1 MQKLVAILFVSIVT
15 ATIIIL
21 GYPNLSKIY
30 SSWKDNWMYNWKI
43 NSKCTVS
50 NNSDF
55 EVNLGRFFYEHSYSD
70 KFMSVDE
77 GGIGYGSVE
86 VSGPQISPY
95 RDGSLSFRV
104 SLDVFDKKS
113 WTKIDSEH
121 IRVNVEDHKG
131 SSKSYGREEL
141 EFYLEP
147 GEYVISIN
155 EAICEY

>member
-1 MQKLVAILFVSIVT
+1 MEYEFSKENFDKIMDEFVKLNTDLKR
-15 ATIIIL
+15 
-21 GYPNLSKIY
+21 SKIIEEIKFLIAY
-30 SSWKDNWMYNWKI
+30 Q
-43 NSKCTVS
+43 SKLCML

>member
-1 MQKLVAILFVSIVT
+1 MEYEFNKENFDKIMDEFVKLNTDLKR
-15 ATIIIL
+15 
-21 GYPNLSKIY
+21 SKIIEELKFLIAY
-30 SSWKDNWMYNWKI
+30 Q
-43 NSKCTVS
+43 SKLCML

>member
-21 GYPNLSKIY
+21 GCSRNF

-43 NSKCTVS
+43 NSECTVS
-50 NNSDF
+50 NNPDF
-55 EVNLGRFFYEHSYSD
+55 EVNLGRFFYKNTYSD
-70 KFMSVDE
+70 KFMSVNED
-77 GGIGYGSVE
+77 GIGYVSVE

-113 WTKIDSEH
+113 WTKIDSRD
-121 IRVNVEDHKG
+121 IRINVNDYKR
-131 SSKSYGREEL
+131 SSESSGREEF
-141 EFYLEP
+141 EFYLKP

>member
-1 MQKLVAILFVSIVT
+1 MQKLVAILYVTIVT

-21 GYPNLSKIY
+21 GCSRNF

-43 NSKCTVS
+43 NNKCTVS
-50 NNSDF
+50 NNPDF
-55 EVNLGRFFYEHSYSD
+55 EVNLGRFFYKNTYSD
-70 KFMSVDE
+70 KFMSVNED
-77 GGIGYGSVE
+77 GIGYGSIV

-95 RDGSLSFRV
+95 RDGSLSFSV

-121 IRVNVEDHKG
+121 IRINVKDYKG
-131 SSKSYGREEL
+131 SSKSSGSEEL

-155 EAICEY
+155 EAKCEY